1 MSGPVRGEGRGVVRS
16 GGTGVG
22 EWSGP
27 GGGAGVGE
35 WSGPGGRG
43 R

>member
-1 MSGPVRGEGRGVVRS
+1 MGRS

-22 EWSGP
+22 QWSGP
-27 GGGAGVGE
+27 GG
-35 WSGPGGRG
+35 WSRGGGGRSVVRSRGDGG